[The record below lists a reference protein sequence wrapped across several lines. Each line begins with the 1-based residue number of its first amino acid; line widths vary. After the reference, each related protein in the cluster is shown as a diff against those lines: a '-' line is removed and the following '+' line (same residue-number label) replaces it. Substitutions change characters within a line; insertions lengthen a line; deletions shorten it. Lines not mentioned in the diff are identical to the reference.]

1 MPRLALVA
9 VVALVATTSSVAH
22 ATSPVGAVTVDCSR
36 VEGWGQDPDDPAL
49 MIAVHLYF
57 DGPAGDPAATGVPLT
72 ANLTLQGGCTG
83 DQCSHGFRSA
93 LPLSRLDGAPHP
105 VHAYGIDN
113 AADPNLEL
121 AGSPVSYTCPPLP
134 IVGGVKRHI
143 VGPDILTQ
151 WQFSI
156 FFDMMKVADIALA
169 AVPESTVVDGPP
181 QLALAEGT
189 QEPLWLIDHG
199 FRRPVPPE
207 AVGPWRL
214 VPANAAVMPI
224 ADLMALPEGT
234 PLAPRPVLAQGSGPK
249 VYLLDDYQCAP
260 GDPNPAC
267 PDPVEPTTGEG
278 PGETGDPTTG
288 EAMTSDALTGGV
300 TSGDETGVVTGGT
313 GGTGSSS
320 STGDP
325 GESEGEAGCG
335 CRSTD
340 PRGALALL
348 LGLALVRRRRM

>member
-1 MPRLALVA
+1 MVA
-9 VVALVATTSSVAH
+9 SPAVAR

-72 ANLTLQGGCTG
+72 ANLPLQGGCEG

-93 LPLSRLDGAPHP
+93 LPLSRLDNLPHP

-143 VGPDILTQ
+143 VNPDVLAQ

-156 FFDMMKVADIALA
+156 FFDMMKPGDLALA
-169 AVPESTVVDGPP
+169 AVPESTAVDVAP

-189 QEPLWLIDHG
+189 QEPLWLLDHG

-207 AVGPWRL
+207 SVGPWRL
-214 VPANAAVMPI
+214 APASAVIMPV

-234 PLAPRPVLAQGSGPK
+234 PLSPRPVLAQGSGPK

-260 GDPNPAC
+260 GDMNPAC
-267 PDPVEPTTGEG
+267 PEPVDPTTGEG
-278 PGETGDPTTG
+278 PGEETGAPTTG
-288 EAMTSDALTGGV
+288 EATTDAPTTGV
-300 TSGDETGVVTGGT
+300 TSGDDSGVEPGT
-313 GGTGSSS
+313 GGAGSSS
-320 STGDP
+320 STG
-325 GESEGEAGCG
+325 GASESEDEAGCG
-335 CRSTD
+335 CRSA
-340 PRGALALL
+340 GAPGGLALL
-348 LGLALVRRRRM
+348 LGLTLVRRRRR